1 MAACLLKGT
10 SSNPKPLQLDDAKV
24 EIEKTL
30 AIRGSI
36 SCEIIGRVWRP
47 LRVFW
52 RTGNQTCRILLAVSS
67 SFMKNE
73 FFR

>member
-47 LRVFW
+47 LRVFGALVI
-52 RTGNQTCRILLAVSS
+52 RLV
-67 SFMKNE
+67 E
-73 FFR
+73 FYWLCPLRS